1 MIELSGCRRIGTPDD
16 IAVVVA
22 FLVSQDLSY
31 IPENDILAD
40 GGTVVEFKCCAEVI
54 GGYAKF

>member
-1 MIELSGCRRIGTPDD
+1 MIELSSCRRIGTPDD
-16 IAVVVA
+16 TAVVVA

-40 GGTVVEFKCCAEVI
+40 GGTVI
-54 GGYAKF
+54 GKL